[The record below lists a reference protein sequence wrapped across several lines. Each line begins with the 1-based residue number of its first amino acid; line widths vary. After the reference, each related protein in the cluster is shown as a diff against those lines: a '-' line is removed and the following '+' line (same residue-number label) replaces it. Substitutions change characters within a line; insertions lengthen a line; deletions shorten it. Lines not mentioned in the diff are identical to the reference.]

1 MSDAILT
8 TSDGHAVTLHG
19 SGNFRGPGV
28 ALTGIQGWYA
38 TPEAKVSTTSRG
50 QGDGGHDVAEA
61 DIMYESRIVTLGYR
75 ILAGAD
81 RRLALEMLAALDR
94 LVHGLISCRIVDDG
108 QDTYCAGG
116 YYTRALEQRMQNPAY
131 QNMTGDI
138 TLVFERPERLST
150 SPHSVQLTPL
160 TESLAAG
167 GLQYGPGYWTEWS
180 GEANASAS
188 LLHVSNAGLR
198 GLHYPLSYGID
209 AESAAGLS
217 NVAILENDGTS
228 RAYPVFEVHGPMDG
242 VRIDFPGTQQ
252 TIACSQTIRDVPLI
266 LDCRS
271 RTAQL
276 GGQDVSRTLTR
287 RGFPTIPPGGTL
299 RMVLSTAGGGFVD
312 CSAHDTYM

>member
-8 TSDGHAVTLHG
+8 AMDGRSVTMRG
-19 SGNFRGPGV
+19 SGDFRGPGI

-50 QGDGGHDVAEA
+50 QGDGGHDVAES
-61 DIMYESRIVTLGYR
+61 DIAYESRVVTLGYR

-81 RRLALEMLAALDR
+81 RHLALDLLSSLDMLAHS
-94 LVHGLISCRIVDDG
+94 LVTCRIVDEG
-108 QDTYCAGG
+108 QDTYCVGG
-116 YYTRALEQRMQNPAY
+116 YYARALDQRMQNPAF
-131 QNMTGDI
+131 QNLTGDI
-138 TLVFERPERLST
+138 SLVFERPERMGAD
-150 SPHSVQLTPL
+150 PRGVQLTPL
-160 TESLAAG
+160 TESVAAG

-180 GEANASAS
+180 GAANASTS

-209 AESAAGLS
+209 AETAAGLS
-217 NVAILENDGTS
+217 NVAILENGGSS
-228 RAYPVFEVHGPMDG
+228 RAYPVFTVHGPMDG

-276 GGQDVSRTLTR
+276 GGQDVSRTLTS

-312 CSAHDTYM
+312 CLSRDTYM